1 MLAVTFMREEVRT
14 QPCVGI
20 RGLSSFGEATKISGY
35 YKDLYV
41 FSGLLKMQFFGDMS
55 DQSFWNNFY
64 TSRQGNKHFDWFVHF
79 EDISGYLVPYLP
91 SLGNNCPIPRIIDI
105 GCGTSDFSLKLFDHL
120 KRKCHIDLVDFSPEA
135 IKIMQKIL
143 LEQGLLKKSVNPEDF
158 PGVACHRADAKNLP
172 FKEHTFSLALDK
184 GTSDAVLKGTEG
196 ETAFVDVVQESL
208 RVLKPSGKLIQ
219 FSDEPPE
226 MRLSLLEKVKQE
238 VMHTNF
244 KTKNC
249 NLRFIWR
256 ELEINSGFQ
265 HFMYVVHKENC

>member
-1 MLAVTFMREEVRT
+1 MTR
-14 QPCVGI
+14 CVGSDFHE
-20 RGLSSFGEATKISGY
+20 RKSENSTLCRHKRFGLLWQATKISGY
-35 YKDLYV
+35 YNDLYV

-79 EDISGYLVPYLP
+79 EDVSGYLVPYLP

-158 PGVACHRADAKNLP
+158 PGIACHRADAKNLP

-184 GTSDAVLKGTEG
+184 GTSDAVLK
-196 ETAFVDVVQESL
+196 
-208 RVLKPSGKLIQ
+208 
-219 FSDEPPE
+219 
-226 MRLSLLEKVKQE
+226 EKQPLW
-238 VMHTNF
+238 MWF
-244 KTKNC
+244 KNHC
-249 NLRFIWR
+249 
-256 ELEINSGFQ
+256 
-265 HFMYVVHKENC
+265 VC

>member
-1 MLAVTFMREEVRT
+1 MFV
-14 QPCVGI
+14 VG
-20 RGLSSFGEATKISGY
+20 RRCAP
-35 YKDLYV
+35 LYGRSV
-41 FSGLLKMQFFGDMS
+41 ANLLFTPKGWLKMQFFGDMS

-79 EDISGYLVPYLP
+79 EDVSGYLAPYLP

-105 GCGTSDFSLKLFDHL
+105 GSGTSDFSLKLFNHL
-120 KRKCHIDLVDFSPEA
+120 NRKCCIDLVDFSPEA

-158 PGVACHRADAKNLP
+158 PGIACHRADARNLP

-184 GTSDAVLKGTEG
+184 GTSDAVLKGTDG

-226 MRLSLLEKVKQE
+226 
-238 VMHTNF
+238 TNLN
-244 KTKNC
+244 TKNC
-249 NLRFIWR
+249 KLCFIWR
-256 ELEINSGFQ
+256 ELEINTGFQ